1 MDAPSIPN
9 PTFYEKGDDG
19 LIRLYDMVTGKV
31 LQVLS
36 GDSYASRA
44 PIEFTEVSGVLVQK
58 NVNIEGK
65 NLEARVQYRQL
76 VGDLICQEV
85 SNGTALKLVLEKMNI
100 KYRTVCDW
108 RRTNPE
114 FNEALNLA
122 YQDRA
127 DFLADRAL
135 QEAESAVATPGG
147 AAKAKLIVDTLW
159 KSAEV
164 ANGKKYSPKIKA
176 DGNVVVPIQV
186 IIETGI
192 RRAGDPG
199 FIADE
204 TAKIREV
211 KEAVPSVEAAIDS
224 SELQGKAGHE

>member
-1 MDAPSIPN
+1 MDAPAIPN

-19 LIRLYDMVTGKV
+19 LIRLFDMVTGKV

-36 GDSYASRA
+36 GDAYSSRA
-44 PIEFTEVSGVLVQK
+44 PLQFSEIGGILVQN
-58 NVNIEGK
+58 NVNIDGK
-65 NLEARVQYRQL
+65 DLEARVQYRQL

-85 SNGTALKLVLEKMNI
+85 SNGTALKIVLENMNL
-100 KYRTVCDW
+100 KYSVVCDW
-108 RRTNPE
+108 RRKNPE
-114 FNEALNLA
+114 FNEALNIA

-135 QEAESAVATPGG
+135 HEAETAVATPGG

-164 ANGKKYSPKIKA
+164 ANGKKYSPRIKPE
-176 DGNVVVPIQV
+176 GNILMPIQV
-186 IIETGI
+186 VIETGI
-192 RRAGDPG
+192 RRSGDPG

-211 KEAVPSVEAAIDS
+211 KEAVPSVESAVVNTP
-224 SELQGKAGHE
+224 QNKAGHE